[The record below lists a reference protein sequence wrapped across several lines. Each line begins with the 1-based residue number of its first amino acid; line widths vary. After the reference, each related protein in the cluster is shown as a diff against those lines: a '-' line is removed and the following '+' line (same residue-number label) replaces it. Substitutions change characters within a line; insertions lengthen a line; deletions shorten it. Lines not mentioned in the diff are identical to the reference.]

1 LNYKDLDYDTVWVEY
16 HEIEVISKQLG
27 VKPTGVNLD
36 GSDLYTIPIIHDRS
50 TGVALSESLAIAQY
64 LDTTYP
70 ATPRLVP
77 DGTYGLLA
85 AFDEAMLI
93 HLSPMFQF
101 NLPKSYF
108 IVNDVSAD
116 YFRTTREAQFG
127 KSFQEVF
134 PGGQRAEAEWK
145 KIEAGWEHIAKWYK
159 DSEPFIAGN
168 APTFADFKLLGF
180 LFWTKR
186 VWGEESAE
194 YRRILDTSAGRWR
207 KLVEALKKY
216 DGGL

>member
-1 LNYKDLDYDTVWVEY
+1 LVEY
-16 HEIEVISKQLG
+16 HEIEGIAKKLG
-27 VKPTGVNLD
+27 AKATGVNLD

-50 TGVALSESLAIAQY
+50 TGVALSDSLAIAQY
-64 LDTTYP
+64 LDSTYP
-70 ATPRLVP
+70 DPPRLVP

-93 HLSPMFQF
+93 HLSPMYQF
-101 NLPKSYF
+101 SLPKSLF
-108 IVNDVSAD
+108 ILNDASTD

-127 KSFQEVF
+127 KTFQEVL
-134 PGGQRAEAEWK
+134 PTGERAEVEWK

-159 DSEPFIAGN
+159 DGDLFIAGE
-168 APTFADFKLLGF
+168 APTFADFKLMGF

-186 VWGEESAE
+186 VWGEESGE
-194 YRRILDTSAGRWR
+194 YKRILDTSAGRWR
-207 KLVEALKKY
+207 RFVDALKKY